1 MNYLD
6 LSAEYIAENF
16 KEISGNILIEV
27 LRKGDKFDLGFLNPE
42 SKTSLLEEPTKIAI
56 KDITLEELI
65 KLKESIVSLI
75 NRIEKESEVK

>member
-16 KEISGNILIEV
+16 KVISGNILIEV
-27 LRKGDKFDLGFLNPE
+27 LKKGDKFDLGFLNSE

-56 KDITLEELI
+56 NDITLEELI
-65 KLKESIVSLI
+65 KLKESIVTLI
-75 NRIEKESEVK
+75 NRVEKESKVK